1 MGKLQGKVAL
11 IAGAASGIG
20 CASAIRFA
28 AEGAG
33 VVVAALNSQGGEG
46 VVSEIAANGGRA
58 VYQRTDVTSEQE
70 IKSLMERAV
79 REYGPPRYHLQQRW
93 PKRRGGPIESV
104 SEADWDKTFEVLIK
118 AVFFGIQH
126 SAAPMRASAV
136 ARSYRPLRWLASRA
150 ASIPFTL
157 TARLKPR

>member
-93 PKRRGGPIESV
+93 PKRRGWPDRIRQRGRLGQNLRGSHQGGLLRHQAFRCTYARCRRWLDHI
-104 SEADWDKTFEVLIK
+104 DR
-118 AVFFGIQH
+118 FGG
-126 SAAPMRASAV
+126 
-136 ARSYRPLRWLASRA
+136 RPLGQLLSLSR
-150 ASIPFTL
+150 L
-157 TARLKPR
+157 QRG